1 MRRNGFKLHH
11 GRFRLDTGK
20 NLFSK
25 RVVRYCNR
33 LPREVA
39 ESLSLEVLKRHS
51 DVELRDMVKWG
62 SIGGKRM
69 VGLDDLGSLFQ
80 AW

>member
-1 MRRNGFKLHH
+1 
-11 GRFRLDTGK
+11 
-20 NLFSK
+20 
-25 RVVRYCNR
+25 
-33 LPREVA
+33 
-39 ESLSLEVLKRHS
+39 LSLEVLKRHS